1 MKLIDILYEQKQSTQ
16 LKRLPL
22 SYKLSGVGLKATVPE
37 VLPAAI
43 VIFDILA

>member
-22 SYKLSGVGLKATVPE
+22 SYKLSALEPHIDTAT
-37 VLPAAI
+37 I
-43 VIFDILA
+43 KDIQINSMML